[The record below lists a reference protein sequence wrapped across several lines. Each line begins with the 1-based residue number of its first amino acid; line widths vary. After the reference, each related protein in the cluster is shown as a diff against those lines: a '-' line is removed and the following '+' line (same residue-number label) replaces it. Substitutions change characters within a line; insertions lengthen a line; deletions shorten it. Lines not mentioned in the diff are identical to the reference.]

1 MAGRARSAP
10 AQPLSFPPARRLRKP
25 GEFKRVYATGRRMG
39 NEFFT
44 VNTQPN
50 ELTAARLGMSVAVR
64 AMGNA
69 VARNRV
75 RRMIRESFRL
85 NQSIIP
91 ALDIVIGVRA
101 AARSAEPAQ
110 LRLSIERL
118 WQKLTLLHS

>member
-1 MAGRARSAP
+1 MAVRARAAAAP
-10 AQPLSFPPARRLRKP
+10 ALRFPPARRLRKP
-25 GEFKRVYATGRRMG
+25 GEFKRVYATGRRIA

-50 ELTAARLGMSVAVR
+50 ELGLARLGMSVAVR

-69 VARNRV
+69 VRRNRV

-85 NQSIIP
+85 NQAILP

-101 AARSAEPAQ
+101 GARAAEPVL
-110 LRLSIERL
+110 LRASLELL
-118 WQKLTLLHS
+118 WQKLKSSP

>member
-1 MAGRARSAP
+1 
-10 AQPLSFPPARRLRKP
+10 LSFPPARRLRKP

-50 ELTAARLGMSVAVR
+50 ELKAARLGMSVAVR

-69 VARNRV
+69 VQRNRV

-85 NQSIIP
+85 NQALVP
-91 ALDIVIGVRA
+91 PLDIIVGVRA
-101 AARSAEPAQ
+101 GARSAEPAQ
-110 LRLSIERL
+110 LRASLEAL
-118 WQKLTLLHS
+118 WQKLASLPL

>member
-1 MAGRARSAP
+1 MAARARSAH

-44 VNTQPN
+44 VNLQPN
-50 ELTAARLGMSVAVR
+50 ELAAARLGMSVAVR

-69 VARNRV
+69 VQRNRV

-85 NQSIIP
+85 HQAIVP
-91 ALDIVIGVRA
+91 ALDIIIGVRA
-101 AARSAEPAQ
+101 GARSVDPAL
-110 LRLSIERL
+110 LRSSLELL
-118 WQKLTLLHS
+118 WKKLASLQS

>member
-1 MAGRARSAP
+1 
-10 AQPLSFPPARRLRKP
+10 
-25 GEFKRVYATGRRMG
+25 
-39 NEFFT
+39 
-44 VNTQPN
+44 
-50 ELTAARLGMSVAVR
+50 VR

-69 VARNRV
+69 VERNRV

-110 LRLSIERL
+110 LRLSLERL

>member
-1 MAGRARSAP
+1 
-10 AQPLSFPPARRLRKP
+10 
-25 GEFKRVYATGRRMG
+25 
-39 NEFFT
+39 
-44 VNTQPN
+44 
-50 ELTAARLGMSVAVR
+50 
-64 AMGNA
+64 MGNA
-69 VARNRV
+69 VERNRV

-110 LRLSIERL
+110 LRLSLERL

>member
-1 MAGRARSAP
+1 VPLAARAP
-10 AQPLSFPPARRLRKP
+10 PLSFAPARRLRKP

-50 ELTAARLGMSVAVR
+50 ELKAARLGMSVAVR

-69 VARNRV
+69 VQRNRV

-85 NQSIIP
+85 NQALVP
-91 ALDIVIGVRA
+91 PLDIIVGVRA
-101 AARSAEPAQ
+101 GARSAEPAQ
-110 LRLSIERL
+110 LRSSLEAL
-118 WQKLTLLHS
+118 WQKLASLPL